1 MKALITN
8 LLAININCKE
18 MMQTVILTVNKWCI
32 PAAHNSKTKAGVGL
46 GIACANNRI
55 WNKFLASLLLLLELL
70 CLWPRCAGILFWY

>member
-32 PAAHNSKTKAGVGL
+32 PAAHNSKTKGRGRT
-46 GIACANNRI
+46 GKCPC
-55 WNKFLASLLLLLELL
+55 K
-70 CLWPRCAGILFWY
+70 